1 MQSHQQNQGGE
12 LFPGWT
18 SLPSRALLPLR
29 AFLGLTF
36 CYAGWQKFT
45 DSQFFDPLAQG
56 YIGRQLA
63 DDAQHSPLSWLLTGL
78 AIPHA
83 SFFGGL
89 IAFGELLVG
98 LATLLGLL
106 SRLSASMGLL
116 INVMLWLTVTWGVE
130 PYFLGSDTI
139 YAMAWLTL
147 VIAGATDFSLDHWL
161 AREQQHDHTALRRA
175 RRQIQP
181 RGGWQR
187 LGAATSNS
195 GAIERY
201 GYDPRRRA
209 LLRLLLTGGTVV
221 ATSVFA
227 AFFARVVAS
236 LQSLSNAGNDVG
248 SGGPISTRT
257 PMQGTLAGAIGNTR
271 QIPVNGTLSFT
282 LHNGD
287 SGVVIRLA
295 ATQYVA
301 YDATCTHAGC
311 TVQYD
316 PSSKDLLCPCHGAI
330 FDPANHGVVLS
341 GPTNRPLTSIPLH
354 IDSAGNI
361 FANE

>member
-1 MQSHQQNQGGE
+1 MQSRSQNDRGR
-12 LFPGWT
+12 LFPGRF

-45 DSQFFDPLAQG
+45 DPQFFDPLAQG

-63 DDAQHSPLSWLLTGL
+63 DEAQHSPLSWLLTGL

-116 INVMLWLTVTWGVE
+116 INVLLWLTVTWGVQ
-130 PYFLGSDTI
+130 PYFLGADTI
-139 YAMAWLTL
+139 YAIAWLTL
-147 VIAGATDFSLDHWL
+147 VIAGAIHYSLDHWL
-161 AREQQHDHTALRRA
+161 AREQQQDHVALRRA
-175 RRQIQP
+175 RRQMLP
-181 RGGWQR
+181 HGGLQHR
-187 LGAATSNS
+187 RTTTSDAA
-195 GAIERY
+195 APERY
-201 GYDPRRRA
+201 RLNPRRRA
-209 LLRLLLTGGTVV
+209 LLRLLLAGGTVGV
-221 ATSVFA
+221 TSVFT

-236 LQSLSNAGNDVG
+236 LGRLSTEGADVN
-248 SGGPISTRT
+248 SGGPVLTRT
-257 PMQGTLAGAIGNTR
+257 AAPGTAVAIGTTR
-271 QIPVNGTLSFT
+271 QILVNGTLPFT
-282 LHNGD
+282 LRNGD
-287 SGVVIRLA
+287 SGIVIRLA

-301 YDATCTHAGC
+301 YDAACTHAGC
-311 TVQYD
+311 IVQYH

-330 FDPANHGVVLS
+330 FDPANHGAVLS
-341 GPTNRPLTSIPLH
+341 GLTNQPLASVPLR